1 VVAEVGGRGGI
12 GARASIIVQPSG
24 IACTVASYKVH
35 VFPCLEK
42 VGPMSV
48 QTFKNVILQRLHP
61 EVIDRLELQR
71 VELPVN
77 REIEFPGS
85 GIANLFFIE

>member
-1 VVAEVGGRGGI
+1 
-12 GARASIIVQPSG
+12 
-24 IACTVASYKVH
+24 
-35 VFPCLEK
+35 
-42 VGPMSV
+42 MSV
-48 QTFKNVILQRLHP
+48 QAFKNVILRRLSR

-85 GIANLFFIE
+85 GIANLVFIEEGRMGLRWRLRWRGRNRFLGLRR